1 MYQLVLDG
9 RIEKFVLSLS
19 RIDQKLILKALDVL
33 VLEPRNRQ
41 VKKLA
46 GSQGYRMRAGT
57 YRILYEISD
66 SSKIVTVYKI
76 GHRKDVYR

>member
-19 RIDQKLILKALDVL
+19 RVDQKLILKALDVL
-33 VLEPRNRQ
+33 VLEPRNQQ

-46 GSQGYRMRAGT
+46 GSPKT
-57 YRILYEISD
+57 
-66 SSKIVTVYKI
+66 VTVYKI